1 MDFQELSIPGVWVIT
16 APLIGDERGFFR
28 RSFCTEEFRQ
38 HGLEPQVL
46 QGNIS
51 VNPTKGTL
59 RGFHFQLPPHEEA
72 KTLTCVSGSIFNVVL
87 DIRPKSPTFLKW
99 EIVELDAVAC
109 KSIYVPKGCANAYL
123 TTNDNT
129 IIHYYMSDL
138 YAPGAAGGLRYNDPV
153 LGVPWPSPPV
163 LISQKDLTYPDLDT
177 SLFLGAGLV

>member
-1 MDFQELSIPGVWVIT
+1 MNFQELSIPGAWLIT
-16 APLIGDERGFFR
+16 APLVGDERGFFR
-28 RSFCTEEFRQ
+28 RSFCSQEFGL

-87 DIRPKSPTFLKW
+87 DVRPESAMFLKW
-99 EIVELDAVAC
+99 QIVELDAVTS

-123 TTNDNT
+123 TTSNNT
-129 IIHYYMSDL
+129 VIHYYMSDK
-138 YAPGAAGGLRYNDPV
+138 YAPGAACGLRYDDPA
-153 LGVPWPSPPV
+153 LGVPWPCAPV
-163 LISQKDLTYPDLDT
+163 LISKKDLTYPDLDPAQFGV
-177 SLFLGAGLV
+177 S